1 MQSTSNVLGVTL
13 KLFTYAHFLYK
24 NLFRLI
30 NIFLFLLNNTKTSWI
45 FKFFSSSAYSYILF
59 VVCFSFFFLFL
70 FTSMTTLLL
79 FHIMDAYW
87 DLPRY
92 YWFLCI
98 GLHFTALTLHL
109 ESSCVWLK
117 SLEKWK
123 WLQILPYSSCGEI
136 ELIFLTWTWAGLWQ
150 LRSVDCGSSD
160 NHASFGCVWELKPS
174 SAVVSES
181 SMMTWRKHEK
191 ALCWHDMPALPERP
205 HREGWRITRRE
216 VRSG

>member
-1 MQSTSNVLGVTL
+1 MDLKSCHRKKSWKNTGVGC
-13 KLFTYAHFLYK
+13 HFLLQCMK
-24 NLFRLI
+24 VKSESEVAQL
-30 NIFLFLLNNTKTSWI
+30 
-45 FKFFSSSAYSYILF
+45 
-59 VVCFSFFFLFL
+59 CP
-70 FTSMTTLLL
+70 TLSD
-79 FHIMDAYW
+79 HMD
-87 DLPRY
+87 
-92 YWFLCI
+92 LCI